1 MRKSKP
7 AAMCL
12 KVEDV
17 LDWLFPS
24 SHNGEAY
31 SPWASNFQPE
41 PNGFD
46 TLARLNEMGNLMAF
60 IPRVDCETDFSYLQ
74 LLPYAVVMAHDGRIV
89 GYNRPTKGGGEVRLA
104 GNFSIGF
111 GGHVE
116 LEDVKACRDYPDLP
130 TLILESALGRELEEE
145 INLRSEGELSRWV
158 CPPSSVVLNRGGEFI
173 GIIRSQDSA
182 VDRVHLG
189 LVYLVRC
196 NTKDIKDLVA
206 HTPEP
211 DQVINPR
218 ILTLEEA
225 RAEASP
231 ESWTAKILNSSVLDQ
246 MIKA

>member
-17 LDWLFPS
+17 LDWLSP
-24 SHNGEAY
+24 GY
-31 SPWASNFQPE
+31 SLLTSDFQPE
-41 PNGFD
+41 PEDFN
-46 TLARLNEMGNLMAF
+46 TLLRLNERGDLMAF
-60 IPRVDCETDFSYLQ
+60 IPRVDCETDFNYLQ
-74 LLPYAVVMAHDGRIV
+74 LLPYAVVMTHDGRII

-116 LEDVKACRDYPDLP
+116 LEDAV
-130 TLILESALGRELEEE
+130 SALGCDVTDTLDRALLRELDEE
-145 INLRSEGELSRWV
+145 IRIEENLIGLSRHV
-158 CPPSSVVLNRGGEFI
+158 YSLPSLQDFRLL
-173 GIIRSQDSA
+173 GIIRSQESD

-189 LVYLVRC
+189 LVYLVVC
-196 NTKDIKDLVA
+196 DISGMSEPVA
-206 HTPEP
+206 TTPEP